1 MNHKIFLCENSLEGI
16 FSGIYDAWKAACE
29 IGHSHCK
36 IETKAPNY
44 ENGTMSESSAGVRED
59 CRNYELFSEY
69 IEVEADEEKTAKV
82 TRTICDRLGYSVYKE
97 LCKALAAEA
106 PDLVYGGK
114 ETDYDKGDAVYR
126 TVVAGFAMQR
136 GEEVLTNLANPYVAR
151 VFELTRR
158 VGNEYLHWIEF
169 LRFHELKNGVMF
181 SRIAPENNILAMMAP
196 HFADRLPLEN
206 FMIYDERR
214 GLFVIHGAGDPE
226 HPVPVEN
233 TWAIVQGE
241 KPDEEAITDY
251 SDREE
256 YYQEL
261 FTSFCHSIAVQ
272 PRLNWK
278 LQRQMLPLKF
288 RKYMVEFEQFD
299 KRKITSPENRKNQFV

>member
-1 MNHKIFLCENSLEGI
+1 MNHRIFVCENSLEGI
-16 FSGIYDAWKAACE
+16 FTGVYDAWEAARE

-36 IETKAPNY
+36 IETMAPDY
-44 ENGTMSESSAGVRED
+44 SNGIMEECHSHTRDD

-69 IEVEADEEKTAKV
+69 IQVIPDEEKTKKV
-82 TRTICDRLGYSVYKE
+82 TRTVCKKLGMAVYQE
-97 LCKALAAEA
+97 LCKAMAAEA
-106 PDLVYGGK
+106 ANLLYGGK
-114 ETDYDKGDAVYR
+114 EDDYDKGDAIYR
-126 TVVAGFAMQR
+126 TIVTGFAMTH
-136 GEEVLTNLANPYVAR
+136 GEDVLTNLTNPYVAR

-158 VGNEYLHWIEF
+158 VGNEYSHWIQF

-181 SRIAPENNILAMMAP
+181 SRIAPENNLLEMIAP

-214 GLFVIHGAGDPE
+214 GLFVIHRAGDPE
-226 HPVPVEN
+226 HPVAVEN
-233 TWAIVQGE
+233 SWVIVQGE

-261 FTSFCHSIAVQ
+261 FTSFCHTIAIE
-272 PRLNWK
+272 PRVNWK

-288 RKYMVEFEQFD
+288 RKYMVEFGQFD
-299 KRKITSPENRKNQFV
+299 KQTTTKIDNRKNQFV

>member
-1 MNHKIFLCENSLEGI
+1 MNHKIFLCENSIEGI
-16 FSGIYDAWKAACE
+16 FTGIYDAWKAARE

-36 IETKAPNY
+36 IETLPPDY
-44 ENGTMSESSAGVRED
+44 TNGSMEHLKQMRED

-69 IEVEADEEKTAKV
+69 ISVSTSKEKAEKV
-82 TRTICDRLGYSVYKE
+82 TRTVCERLGFPVYKE
-97 LCKALAAEA
+97 LSKAIMAEA
-106 PDLVYGGK
+106 PDLLYGGRDA
-114 ETDYDKGDAVYR
+114 DYDKGDAVYR
-126 TVVAGFAMQR
+126 TIITGLAMKH
-136 GEEVLTNLANPYVAR
+136 GNEVLTDLVNPYVAR

-214 GLFVIHGAGDPE
+214 GLFMIHGAGDPE

-233 TWAIVQGE
+233 SWVIVQGE

-261 FTSFCHSIAVQ
+261 FTSFCHSIAVEA
-272 PRLNWK
+272 RINTD

-299 KRKITSPENRKNQFV
+299 REKPVTW

>member
-1 MNHKIFLCENSLEGI
+1 MNHKIFVCENSIEGI
-16 FSGIYDAWKAACE
+16 FTGIYDAWAAARE

-36 IETKAPNY
+36 IETLPPDY
-44 ENGTMSESSAGVRED
+44 EYGSIGRIDSVRED

-69 IEVEADEEKTAKV
+69 ITVRTNEEKVRKV
-82 TRTICDRLGYSVYKE
+82 TGTVCRRLGYPVYKE
-97 LCKALAAEA
+97 LCRAIAAEA
-106 PDLVYGGK
+106 ADLLYGGK
-114 ETDYDKGDAVYR
+114 DADYDKGDAVYR
-126 TVVAGFAMQR
+126 TIVAGLAMEH
-136 GEEVLTNLANPYVAR
+136 GEEVLTNLSNPYVAR

-169 LRFHELKNGVMF
+169 MRFHELKNGVMF
-181 SRIAPENNILAMMAP
+181 ARIAPENHILAMMAP

-214 GLFVIHGAGDPE
+214 GLFVIHRAGDPE

-241 KPDEEAITDY
+241 KPDEEAVTDY

-261 FTSFCHSIAVQ
+261 FTSFCHSIAIEARTNV
-272 PRLNWK
+272 K
-278 LQRQMLPLKF
+278 LQQQMLPLKF

-299 KRKITSPENRKNQFV
+299 DKKSLA

>member
-1 MNHKIFLCENSLEGI
+1 MNHKIFVCENSIEGI
-16 FSGIYDAWKAACE
+16 FTGVYDAWKAARE

-36 IETKAPNY
+36 LETLPPDY
-44 ENGTMSESSAGVRED
+44 GNGTMKEQSNPLQVRDD

-69 IEVEADEEKTAKV
+69 IYVKTDQDKAEKV
-82 TRTICDRLGYSVYKE
+82 TKTVCERMGYPVYKE
-97 LCKALAAEA
+97 LSKAILAEA
-106 PDLVYGGK
+106 PDLLYGGRD
-114 ETDYDKGDAVYR
+114 TDYDKGDAVYR
-126 TVVAGFAMQR
+126 TIVTGLSMKS
-136 GEEVLTNLANPYVAR
+136 GDEVLTNLTNPYVAR

-169 LRFHELKNGVMF
+169 LRFHELKSGVMF
-181 SRIAPENNILAMMAP
+181 ARIAPENNLLAMMAP

-214 GLFVIHGAGDPE
+214 GLFIIHGAGDPE
-226 HPVPVEN
+226 NPVPIEN

-261 FTSFCHSIAVQ
+261 FTSFCKTIAIESRV
-272 PRLNWK
+272 NTN

-288 RKYMVEFEQFD
+288 RKYMVEFEQFHG
-299 KRKITSPENRKNQFV
+299 KKSMA

>member
-1 MNHKIFLCENSLEGI
+1 MNHKIFLCENSIEGI
-16 FSGIYDAWKAACE
+16 FTGIYDAWRAARE

-36 IETKAPNY
+36 IETLPPDY
-44 ENGTMSESSAGVRED
+44 GNGGMEHGDSVRED

-69 IEVEADEEKTAKV
+69 IQVETNEEKADKV
-82 TRTICDRLGYSVYKE
+82 TKTVCERMGYPIYKE
-97 LCKALAAEA
+97 LCKAIMAEA
-106 PDLVYGGK
+106 PDLLYGGR

-126 TVVAGFAMQR
+126 TIVTGLAMR
-136 GEEVLTNLANPYVAR
+136 NGGDVLTNLVNPYVAR

-181 SRIAPENNILAMMAP
+181 SRIAPENNLLAMMAP

-214 GLFVIHGAGDPE
+214 GLFVIHGAGNPE

-261 FTSFCHSIAVQ
+261 FTSFCRSIAVEA
-272 PRLNWK
+272 RVNTD

-288 RKYMVEFEQFD
+288 RKYMVEFGQFD
-299 KRKITSPENRKNQFV
+299 GKKSAV